1 MLQGSGDARI
11 MKKHPLKWE
20 IIDSI
25 KADDITVPEIE
36 TIVEE
41 QDGEDDDRDE
51 STDVQQAQVEEVLP
65 DVPEVD
71 PKNTSSNVEDQQELE
86 DALSYGVSQDNII
99 PESFE
104 DLMVSNYEEIRIES
118 EIENSQHFVLPVVE
132 IGEHN
137 VYDIVENLVQQLE
150 DQESDEESSRRRLR

>member
-1 MLQGSGDARI
+1 MLQGSGDASDNEETSI
-11 MKKHPLKWE
+11 KNGE

-99 PESFE
+99 PNHLRTLWSVIMKKSE
-104 DLMVSNYEEIRIES
+104 LNLKLRIVNTLFYPLLKS
-118 EIENSQHFVLPVVE
+118 ENIMCMISLK
-132 IGEHN
+132 I
-137 VYDIVENLVQQLE
+137 
-150 DQESDEESSRRRLR
+150 